1 MPFRIDEQK
10 WADTYFNTVL
20 APMEDMGVDFWWL
33 DWQQWLDSKYT
44 KGLSNTFWLNHT
56 FFSHARER
64 ASEGTDG
71 LNKRPFI
78 YHRWG
83 GLGSH
88 RYPLRIFR
96 RHICHMGDS
105 GISALVHL
113 DGIKCQLWI
122 LGPRHRRTYV
132 S

>member
-88 RYPLRIFR
+88 RYPLGFS
-96 RHICHMGDS
+96 GDTY
-105 GISALVHL
+105 ATWETLAFLPWFTL